1 MSEVTLVAETG
12 RELGTRPARRVRRE
26 GRVPGVV
33 YGSGEAATSLSVD
46 RADLRRALSTDAGV
60 NALITLTVDGES
72 FLAVVRELQRH
83 PVRRDVVHIDFL
95 KVDVDAPIEVE
106 VPIRLVGEAKQVTTN
121 GGMTEQRISVLRVVV
136 RPDSI
141 PDAIECD
148 ITNMSLEEPS
158 ILVAD
163 LVLPEGVETRSPA
176 QQAVVTAQL
185 TRAAV
190 TARGAGEGEDE
201 GAEGAA
207 DEAAGGDASDGDESG
222 D

>member
-12 RELGTRPARRVRRE
+12 RELGTRPSRRVRRE

-33 YGSGEAATSLSVD
+33 YGSGGAATSLTVD
-46 RADLRRALSTDAGV
+46 RGDLRRALSTDAGI
-60 NALITLTVDGES
+60 NALITLTLDGES
-72 FLAVVRELQRH
+72 HLTLVRELQRH
-83 PVRRDVVHIDFL
+83 PVRREVVHIDFL
-95 KVDVDAPIEVE
+95 KVAADAPIEVE

-121 GGMTEQRISVLRVVV
+121 GGMTEQRLSVLRVVV

-148 ITNMSLEEPS
+148 ISGMSLEDAS

-163 LVLPEGVETRSPA
+163 LQLPEGVETRSPA
-176 QQAVVTAQL
+176 QQAVVTAEL

-190 TARGAGEGEDE
+190 TSRGAGDEGDE
-201 GAEGAA
+201 GAEA
-207 DEAAGGDASDGDESG
+207 AAGGDASGGDESG

>member
-12 RELGTRPARRVRRE
+12 RELGTRPSRRVRRE

-33 YGSGEAATSLSVD
+33 YGSGGAATSLTVD
-46 RADLRRALSTDAGV
+46 RADLRRALSTAAGI

-72 FLAVVRELQRH
+72 HLTVVRELQRH

-95 KVDVDAPIEVE
+95 KVAADAPIEVE

-121 GGMTEQRISVLRVVV
+121 GGMTEQRLSVLRVVV

-148 ITNMSLEEPS
+148 ISGMSLEDAS
-158 ILVAD
+158 ILVSD
-163 LVLPEGVETRSPA
+163 LQLPEGVETRSPA
-176 QQAVVTAQL
+176 QQAVVTAEL

-190 TARGAGEGEDE
+190 TSRSAGDESDGAPVGGE
-201 GAEGAA
+201 
-207 DEAAGGDASDGDESG
+207 ASGGDESG